1 MPRSIR
7 VIFNPVAGQQRPVL
21 GVLSRTLT
29 RSGLDWDIWMTR
41 GVGDAVRLAT
51 RAMDE
56 RAEVVAV
63 YGGDGTVAEVGGV
76 LAGSEVS
83 LAILPGGTANVL
95 AAELGL
101 PFNLTSACEL
111 ACDFSAPR
119 RLLDMGEVNGRPF
132 LVAVS
137 IGFLARM
144 VEMADREAKA
154 RMGFWAYVL
163 SGARSLVSATPATF
177 FVRVDGRDIETSAIT
192 CVIGNIV
199 GLGSSGLCLA
209 PDVRPDDGKLDMV
222 TIRNVDLLSL
232 VSVTASMFARASG
245 DLGLPR
251 WSGREIELEA
261 VPPQPVQVDGE
272 MIGMTPVRVSIR
284 PRALSVVVPAS
295 V

>member
-29 RSGLDWDIWMTR
+29 RSGLDWDIWVTR

-83 LAILPGGTANVL
+83 LAIHPGGTANVL

-119 RLLDMGEVNGRPF
+119 RLLDMGEVNSRPF
-132 LVAVS
+132 LVAV
-137 IGFLARM
+137 R
-144 VEMADREAKA
+144 A

-222 TIRNVDLLSL
+222 TIRNVDLLSW
-232 VSVTASMFARASG
+232 SR
-245 DLGLPR
+245 LPR
-251 WSGREIELEA
+251 QCLPEPAATWDCR
-261 VPPQPVQVDGE
+261 DGAAA
-272 MIGMTPVRVSIR
+272 RSSSR
-284 PRALSVVVPAS
+284 PCPLSPFKS
-295 V
+295 TER